1 VGLYRVPGSEREV
14 KDLKEKFLKGKGS
27 PILSKV
33 SNIQVKYGGRST
45 KSLFGLHVT

>member
-33 SNIQVKYGGRST
+33 SKAT
-45 KSLFGLHVT
+45 